1 MAERRARTAFML
13 LFCAMA
19 LAAGTASASAAPGQ
33 RQTQARGHEAG
44 SVRLARNDDKA
55 QDRERGGGTT
65 GAPQRARDEQRG
77 RDGRSGRDSPEGA
90 QRRAADNGPRQ
101 RVERERSG
109 QPVQAR
115 RWEELSPGERQRLQ
129 RREQGFRAL
138 PGEQQQRLRQA
149 EERYRSMSPDQREEL
164 RRRWEGMSESDRERY
179 RRRIEKRDD

>member
-1 MAERRARTAFML
+1 MAERRARTAFVL
-13 LFCAMA
+13 LFCALA
-19 LAAGTASASAAPGQ
+19 LAAGTASAAPGL
-33 RQTQARGHEAG
+33 RQPQPQARGHEAG

-55 QDRERGGGTT
+55 EDRERGGGTT
-65 GAPQRARDEQRG
+65 GAQQRARDEQRG
-77 RDGRSGRDSPEGA
+77 RDGRSGRDSPEGVP
-90 QRRAADNGPRQ
+90 RRATDNGPRQ

-115 RWEELSPGERQRLQ
+115 RWEELSPGERQRLE

-149 EERYRSMSPDQREEL
+149 EERYRSMPPDQREEL

>member
-1 MAERRARTAFML
+1 MAERRAQTAFVL
-13 LFCAMA
+13 LFCALA
-19 LAAGTASASAAPGQ
+19 LAAGTASAAPGQ
-33 RQTQARGHEAG
+33 RQPQARGHEAG

-55 QDRERGGGTT
+55 EDRERGGGKT
-65 GAPQRARDEQRG
+65 GAQQRG
-77 RDGRSGRDSPEGA
+77 RDGRSGRDSPESA
-90 QRRAADNGPRQ
+90 QRRAPDNGPRQ

-115 RWEELSPGERQRLQ
+115 RWEELSPGERQRLE

-149 EERYRSMSPDQREEL
+149 EERYRGMSPDQREEL

>member
-1 MAERRARTAFML
+1 MAERRARTAFVL
-13 LFCAMA
+13 LFCALA
-19 LAAGTASASAAPGQ
+19 LAAGTVTAATGQ
-33 RQTQARGHEAG
+33 RQPQARGYEAG
-44 SVRLARNDDKA
+44 PIRLARNDDRVEG
-55 QDRERGGGTT
+55 RERGGGKT
-65 GAPQRARDEQRG
+65 GAQQRSRDEQRG
-77 RDGRSGRDSPEGA
+77 RGSRDGHDSLEDA

-101 RVERERSG
+101 RVERDRSG
-109 QPVQAR
+109 QPVQTR
-115 RWEELSPGERQRLQ
+115 RWEELSPGERQRLE

>member
-1 MAERRARTAFML
+1 MAERRARTAFVM
-13 LFCAMA
+13 LFCALA
-19 LAAGTASASAAPGQ
+19 LAAGTASAAPGQ

-65 GAPQRARDEQRG
+65 GPQQRARDEPRG
-77 RDGRSGRDSPEGA
+77 RDGRGGRDSAEGA